1 MNWVKTFSYKINVG
15 KTNLVK
21 SKVTKLINV
30 IFHILQHSLQISI
43 QQLDYTYAQKIDEY
57 NVEKPF
63 NREEHQNK
71 K

>member
-1 MNWVKTFSYKINVG
+1 MNSVKTFSYKINVE

-21 SKVTKLINV
+21 SKVTKLINF

-43 QQLDYTYAQKIDEY
+43 QQLDYIYMC
-57 NVEKPF
+57 
-63 NREEHQNK
+63 K